1 MSFIVFV
8 LGLEIL
14 KPLDEMDNFTYAQ
27 NKLMKRGFV
36 FFNRQIRLQNVT
48 KNLRRRRQTRIQ
60 DGSNDYSQVRGD
72 RVELFGFVLQYANR
86 IDQTQ
91 NCLFPED
98 VGILVEPRLWLISNI
113 LGSQKYLISVVRG
126 VCNSLGHQALI
137 SRLAKEQNTIETT
150 SSKC

>member
-1 MSFIVFV
+1 VSFIVFV

-98 VGILVEPRLWLISNI
+98 VGILVEPRL
-113 LGSQKYLISVVRG
+113 
-126 VCNSLGHQALI
+126 
-137 SRLAKEQNTIETT
+137 
-150 SSKC
+150 